1 MVEDFSKFV
10 PPLGLR
16 SGHVQSLLSSSA
28 IRRRFVLGRSGP
40 VRRAAEVWTLD
51 GGDDIRL
58 QGLYSPQTGESR
70 GLVVLLHGWEGSVN
84 SNYVLG
90 NAARLYDSGFDIF
103 RLNFRDHG
111 DTHHL
116 NHEIFHSCRLDE
128 VVCALRDLQDRLAA
142 KDWCLAGYSLGGN
155 FSMRVGLNAG
165 SAGLNI
171 RHIVAVCPVINPA
184 NAMISMEQGIRFY
197 ERYFE
202 RKWSRSLRI
211 KQAAFPELYGEE
223 NWYDIKGL
231 RARTHYLATR
241 HAGFQSA
248 EEYFNGYSIADDRLA
263 PLAVPSTILTSADDP
278 VVPVTDFQHLPEN
291 PGIELVISKYGG
303 HCGFLKNWKLES
315 MAEDLIVGRFSGA
328 GEGNRTLVSSLGS

>member
-1 MVEDFSKFV
+1 VGEDFSKFV
-10 PPLGLR
+10 PSLGLR
-16 SGHVQSLLSSSA
+16 SGHTQSLLSSSG
-28 IRRRFVLGRSGP
+28 IRRRAVTMRSAA
-40 VRRAAEVWTLD
+40 VRKAGEVWTLD
-51 GGDDIRL
+51 GGDGIRL
-58 QGLYSPQTGESR
+58 QGLYSPQSADSK

-90 NAARLYDSGFDIF
+90 NAARLYAAGFDIF

-128 VVCALRDLQDRLAA
+128 VVTALRNLQDRLAA
-142 KDWCLAGYSLGGN
+142 KNWFLAGYSLGGN
-155 FSMRVGLNAG
+155 FSMRVGLKAMEA
-165 SAGLNI
+165 SLDI

-197 ERYFE
+197 EWYFE

-231 RARTHYLATR
+231 RERTHYLATR
-241 HAGFQSA
+241 HAGFESA
-248 EEYFNGYSIADDRLA
+248 DEYFRGYSIADDRLA
-263 PLAVPSTILTSADDP
+263 PLAVPATLLTSADDP
-278 VVPVTDFQHLPEN
+278 VVPVADFEHLPEN
-291 PGIELVISKYGG
+291 PGIELVITKYGG

-315 MAEDLIVGRFSGA
+315 MAEDLIAERF
-328 GEGNRTLVSSLGS
+328 LGSVPPRASV

>member
-1 MVEDFSKFV
+1 VSEDFSKFV
-10 PPLGLR
+10 PSLGLR
-16 SGHVQSLLSSSA
+16 SGHTQSLLSSSG
-28 IRRRFVLGRSGP
+28 IRRRVVTRRSAA
-40 VRRAAEVWTLD
+40 VRKAGEVWTLD
-51 GGDDIRL
+51 GGDGIRL
-58 QGLYSPQTGESR
+58 QGLYSPQAADSK

-90 NAARLYDSGFDIF
+90 NAARLYAAGFDIF

-128 VVCALRDLQDRLAA
+128 VVTALRNLQDRLAA
-142 KDWCLAGYSLGGN
+142 KNWFLAGYSLGGN
-155 FSMRVGLNAG
+155 FSMRVGLKAVE
-165 SAGLNI
+165 AGLDI

-197 ERYFE
+197 EWYFE

-231 RARTHYLATR
+231 RERTHYLATR
-241 HAGFQSA
+241 HAGFESA
-248 EEYFNGYSIADDRLA
+248 DEYFRGYSIADDRLA
-263 PLAVPSTILTSADDP
+263 PLAVPATLLTSADDP
-278 VVPVTDFQHLPEN
+278 VVPVADFEHLPEN
-291 PGIELVISKYGG
+291 PGIELVITKYGG

-315 MAEDLIVGRFSGA
+315 MAEDLIAERFLGP
-328 GEGNRTLVSSLGS
+328 VSACASV